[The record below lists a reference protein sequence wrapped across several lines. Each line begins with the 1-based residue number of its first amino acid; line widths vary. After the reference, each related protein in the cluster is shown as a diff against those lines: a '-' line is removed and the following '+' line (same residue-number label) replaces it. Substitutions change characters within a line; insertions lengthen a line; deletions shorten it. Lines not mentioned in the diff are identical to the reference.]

1 MRKTTYLSVERLLD
15 TARRAYAGG
24 YGRMVLFRDGSHRR
38 VMVLDV
44 KHNCEQPYE
53 FELHARWSRSHHKK
67 VKPFMIR
74 GTGRCRKCE
83 ACKMFRAWTW
93 RQRAAEEFRGH
104 QCTLFGTFTMSPEQH
119 YLLDARIAS
128 GAGERPARDLR
139 GLPAKELFAARV
151 QAFGDELQRW
161 LKLIRKGKAGEKP
174 SLRYLLVAEM
184 HDGSQTG
191 LEMRGR
197 PHFHILLH
205 TNTPERLVKETEW
218 FVSKDGRKLL
228 RDSAWLRTT
237 WKFGFTS
244 FEFARDERAVVYVTK
259 YISKG
264 MECRVRNSNRYGILE
279 VHNGGPSPTGL
290 GEERDRPQQG
300 ENR

>member
-1 MRKTTYLSVERLLD
+1 
-15 TARRAYAGG
+15 
-24 YGRMVLFRDGSHRR
+24 MVLSRDGLHRR
-38 VMVLDV
+38 VMVLDI
-44 KHNCEQPYE
+44 KHNCEAPFE
-53 FELHARWSRSHHKK
+53 FELHARWSRAHGVK

-83 ACKMFRAWTW
+83 ACKMYRAWSW
-93 RQRAAEEFRGH
+93 RHRAQEEFRLH
-104 QCTLFGTFTMSPEQH
+104 RATLFGTFTMSMEQH

-128 GAGERPARDLR
+128 GTGERVARDLR

-161 LKLIRKGKAGEKP
+161 LKIIRKGRAGVSP
-174 SLRYLLVAEM
+174 DLRYLLVAEM
-184 HDGSQTG
+184 HDGSRTG

-205 TNTPERLVKETEW
+205 TNTPELLVKDSEW
-218 FVSKDGRKLL
+218 FISKDGRKLV
-228 RDSAWLRTT
+228 RDSAWLRTS

-244 FEFARDERAVVYVTK
+244 FEFARDDRAVVYVTK

-264 MECRVRNSNRYGILE
+264 MECRVRNSNRYGLLGADSGGFDPEGQKE
-279 VHNGGPSPTGL
+279 VELSTPNYEIAREP
-290 GEERDRPQQG
+290 
-300 ENR
+300 